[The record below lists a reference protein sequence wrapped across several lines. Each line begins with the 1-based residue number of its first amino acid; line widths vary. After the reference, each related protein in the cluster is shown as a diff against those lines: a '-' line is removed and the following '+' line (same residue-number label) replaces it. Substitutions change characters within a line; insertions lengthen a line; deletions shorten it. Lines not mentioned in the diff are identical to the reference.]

1 MDDDYESPIL
11 CDALFLCNYM
21 LTTFNTKNSPL
32 MKLLTGMEMILNK
45 LEEWEQFASK
55 KLNSCE
61 NEIIQLKQLVI
72 RYRKI

>member
-1 MDDDYESPIL
+1 
-11 CDALFLCNYM
+11 
-21 LTTFNTKNSPL
+21 